1 MYNEAKM
8 YINYQIIMCN
18 GHIPPSTCDHLQ
30 AFYLKDTE
38 ICHKKL
44 ATPLQ
49 NSVVYVCQLKTKI
62 V

>member
-1 MYNEAKM
+1 MITFLQA
-8 YINYQIIMCN
+8 
-18 GHIPPSTCDHLQ
+18 CDHLQ